1 MVYISEYTLLWLL
14 PVVFMLHRFEEMI
27 MVQDNTRDP
36 FEDIVLKLPG
46 KRMKRLRFFTVMSS
60 SYFYAT
66 AFVEFAAIT
75 LVTLYSA
82 ELRRYNMLA
91 AITVFLFLHTFIH
104 LLASIQLKKLTPG
117 IITGL
122 AIIIPY
128 GFKIF
133 MFLTS
138 KDTVHP
144 GAILLNLCILLAV
157 YPPFRNLMQI
167 QSLRKKQ

>member
-1 MVYISEYTLLWLL
+1 
-14 PVVFMLHRFEEMI
+14 
-27 MVQDNTRDP
+27 
-36 FEDIVLKLPG
+36 
-46 KRMKRLRFFTVMSS
+46 
-60 SYFYAT
+60 
-66 AFVEFAAIT
+66 
-75 LVTLYSA
+75 LYSA